1 MPERDVSN
9 HCEYVARHLEAQARV
24 LAEHW
29 VQSVAE
35 RLDLPVERI
44 LPADDLLGHLPEVIE
59 WVASCVRRPNEAV
72 RPDIRDRLRL
82 FAQYRREEGFS
93 LAETLCE
100 LEELA
105 SILWEAFAEAVEAD
119 PHPPDPRELTEC
131 GGRLRRAL
139 ALVTVTTHS
148 LWLREEED
156 QRSDLA
162 SRLAEFARMVVHE
175 LKNPL
180 HAIHLWSEL
189 LSGGSKTLAPDRIE
203 SYSASIQHAARRMS
217 DLLDDIRV
225 LAVAESAQ
233 SEERW
238 ALLRSLVEEVFGA
251 LSDSARSRGVEC
263 RIAEPM
269 PAIHVDAVQ
278 VQIALANL
286 IGNAIKYSDRE
297 KPTRWLEVRARP
309 SDAPFRGWRIEVVDN
324 GLGIPEGLQHKLF
337 RRHFRAHPEVADGTG
352 LGLAI
357 TRQVVEQRYGR
368 VGFESV
374 EGSGSTFF
382 LIVPDRD
389 VAIGDQHDSTAP
401 LTKITDSVP
410 TAS

>member
-1 MPERDVSN
+1 MTEAERPDR
-9 HCEYVARHLEAQARV
+9 CEHVARHLEEQARV
-24 LAEHW
+24 LGDRW
-29 VQSVAE
+29 VRSVAE
-35 RLDLPVERI
+35 RLGISPERV
-44 LPADDLLGHLPEVIE
+44 LSADDQLNHLAEVIG
-59 WVASCVRRPNEAV
+59 WVAECLRGPVVV
-72 RPDIRDRLRL
+72 RPDVRGRFRL
-82 FAQYRREEGFS
+82 FAQFRLEEGFS

-100 LEELA
+100 LEELS
-105 SILWEAFAEAVEAD
+105 SIIWEAFAEAVEEHPNVAD
-119 PHPPDPRELTEC
+119 TREITEC

-139 ALVTVTTHS
+139 ALMTVTTHS

-156 QRSDLA
+156 QRTSLA

-189 LSGGSKTLAPDRIE
+189 LSSGSKTLTSERIE
-203 SYSASIQHAARRMS
+203 SYSASIRQAARSMS

-225 LAVAESAQ
+225 LAVAEAAQ

-238 ALLRSLVEEVFGA
+238 ALLRSLVEDVFGA
-251 LSDSARSRGVEC
+251 LSESAQCRGVEC

-269 PAIHVDAVQ
+269 PDIHVDAVQ

-286 IGNAIKYSDRE
+286 IGNAIKYSDRD
-297 KPTRWLEVRARP
+297 KATRWLEVRARP
-309 SDAPFRGWRIEVVDN
+309 SDDVFEGWRIEVADN
-324 GLGIPEGLQHKLF
+324 GLGVPAPLQHKLF
-337 RRHFRAHPEVADGTG
+337 HRHFRAHPGVAEGTG

-374 EGSGSTFF
+374 EGSGSTFYI
-382 LIVPDRD
+382 IVPDREA
-389 VAIGDQHDSTAP
+389 AIGEPNAAAATIGRRNERQ
-401 LTKITDSVP
+401 LSV
-410 TAS
+410 S